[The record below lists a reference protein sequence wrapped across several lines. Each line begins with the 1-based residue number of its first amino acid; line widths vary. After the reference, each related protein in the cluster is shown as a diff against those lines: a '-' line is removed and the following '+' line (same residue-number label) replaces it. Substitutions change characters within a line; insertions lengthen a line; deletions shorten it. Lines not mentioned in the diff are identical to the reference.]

1 MGLYR
6 EGAPRAPFFRQPY
19 TIAEDDED
27 HDGGGPGSVFFASH
41 SQTSKKSGGAVGA
54 VWDPIDPAFRADP
67 YPAYRVLLE
76 EAPLFESPYGLLVVS
91 RYEDCMTILRSSGT
105 SNDFRKSPRFAPGAE
120 DEGDITP
127 SFLFLD
133 PPDHTRLRGL
143 VNRAFTPRRVEE
155 LRPRAQRIADEVF
168 DRAALTGSMEVVEE
182 LAFPLPVLMICE
194 LLGVP
199 AEDVDEFKEW
209 SAATARG
216 LDPSFTWPPGML
228 ERFQELRRRAMDY
241 FSDLIARRRR
251 EPRDDLLSGLL
262 EATEQGD
269 RLSEA
274 EVFSTLNLLLIAG
287 HETTVNL
294 IANGV
299 LAFGR
304 YPEQFA
310 RVREDPGLVRNA
322 IEEILRFDP
331 PVHMM
336 GRLPMEDIALSCGT
350 VPAMSELVMLPAAS
364 SRDPAQFTDPDTFD
378 VTRTDNRHLGFGFG
392 IHHCLGAPLARLE
405 AQVALGTLARRF
417 SSVELVTDPPA
428 YKDNITLRGVA
439 SLDVKLASV

>member
-1 MGLYR
+1 M
-6 EGAPRAPFFRQPY
+6 
-19 TIAEDDED
+19 
-27 HDGGGPGSVFFASH
+27 
-41 SQTSKKSGGAVGA
+41 
-54 VWDPIDPAFRADP
+54 WDPIDPAFRADP
-67 YPAYRVLLE
+67 YPAYRALLE

-91 RYEDCMTILRSSGT
+91 RYEDLLTILRSSGT
-105 SNDFRKSPRFAPGAE
+105 SNDFRNSTRFAPATE
-120 DEGDITP
+120 DEGDVTP

-143 VNRAFTPRRVEE
+143 VSRAFTPRRVEE
-155 LRPRAQRIADEVF
+155 LRPRAQQIADDAF
-168 DRAALTGSMEVVEE
+168 ARAAQSGGMEIVED

-194 LLGVP
+194 MLGVP

-216 LDPSFTWPPGML
+216 LDPSFTWPPGLL
-228 ERFQELRRRAMDY
+228 ERFQALRSRAMDY
-241 FSDLIARRRR
+241 FGELIARRRR
-251 EPRDDLLSGLL
+251 EPRDDLLSALL
-262 EATEQGD
+262 EAEEQGD
-269 RLSEA
+269 RLTEA

-294 IANGV
+294 ITNGV
-299 LAFGR
+299 LAFAR

-310 RVREDPGLVRNA
+310 RVREDPSLIRGAV
-322 IEEILRFDP
+322 EEVLRFDP

-336 GRLPMEDIALSCGT
+336 GRLPMEDIEISCGT
-350 VPAMSELVMLPAAS
+350 IPAMSELVMLPAAS
-364 SRDPAQFTDPDTFD
+364 SRDTAQFSAPDEFD
-378 VTRTDNRHLGFGFG
+378 VTRADNRHLGFGFG

-417 SSVELVTDPPA
+417 SSVELITDPPP

-439 SLDVKLASV
+439 ALEVKLAS

>member
-1 MGLYR
+1 MG
-6 EGAPRAPFFRQPY
+6 AM
-19 TIAEDDED
+19 
-27 HDGGGPGSVFFASH
+27 
-41 SQTSKKSGGAVGA
+41 
-54 VWDPIDPAFRADP
+54 WDPIDPAFRADP

-76 EAPLFESPYGLLVVS
+76 EAPLYESPYGMLVVS
-91 RYEDCMTILRSSGT
+91 RYEDCMTVLRSPGT
-105 SNDFRKSPRFAPGAE
+105 SNDFRKSPRFAPAVE
-120 DEGDITP
+120 DDEEITP

-143 VNRAFTPRRVEE
+143 VSRAFTPRRVDQ
-155 LRPRAQRIADEVF
+155 LRPRAQQIADEVF
-168 DRAALTGSMEVVEE
+168 DRAAATGSLEVVGD
-182 LAFPLPVLMICE
+182 LAFPLPVMMICE

-216 LDPSFTWPPGML
+216 LDPSFTWPPGLL

-241 FSDLIARRRR
+241 FGELIARRRR
-251 EPRDDLLSGLL
+251 EPQDDLLSGLL
-262 EATEQGD
+262 EAEEQGD
-269 RLSEA
+269 HLTEH
-274 EVFSTLNLLLIAG
+274 ELFSTLNLLLIAG

-304 YPEQFA
+304 HPDQFA
-310 RVREDPGLVRNA
+310 LVRDDPSLIRGA
-322 IEEILRFDP
+322 VEEVLRFDP

-336 GRLPMEDIALSCGT
+336 GRLPVEDIELSCGT
-350 VPAMSELVMLPAAS
+350 IPAWSELVMLPAAS
-364 SRDPAQFTDPDTFD
+364 SRDPGQFSDPDRFD
-378 VTRTDNRHLGFGFG
+378 VARADNRHLGFGFG

-417 SSVELVTDPPA
+417 SSLELVDDPPP

-439 SLDVKLASV
+439 SLEVKLAI

>member
-1 MGLYR
+1 MG
-6 EGAPRAPFFRQPY
+6 A
-19 TIAEDDED
+19 T
-27 HDGGGPGSVFFASH
+27 
-41 SQTSKKSGGAVGA
+41 
-54 VWDPIDPAFRADP
+54 WDPVDPAFRADP
-67 YPAYRVLLE
+67 YPAYRALLE

-91 RYEDCMTILRSSGT
+91 RYEDCMTILRSPGT
-105 SNDFRKSPRFAPGAE
+105 SNDFRKSPRFAPAVE
-120 DEGDITP
+120 DEEVTP

-143 VNRAFTPRRVEE
+143 VSRAFTPRRIEQ
-155 LRPRAQRIADEVF
+155 LRPRAQQIADEVF
-168 DRAALTGSMEVVEE
+168 DRASAEGRLEVVGD
-182 LAFPLPVLMICE
+182 LAFPLPVMMICE

-216 LDPSFTWPPGML
+216 LDPSFTWPPGLL
-228 ERFQELRRRAMDY
+228 ERFVELRSRAMDY
-241 FSDLIARRRR
+241 FGDLIARRRL

-262 EATEQGD
+262 EAEEQGD
-269 RLSEA
+269 RLSES

-299 LAFGR
+299 LAFAR

-310 RVREDPGLVRNA
+310 RVRRDPALVRSA
-322 IEEILRFDP
+322 VEEVLRFDP

-336 GRLPMEDIALSCGT
+336 GRLPVEDIEISCGT
-350 VPAMSELVMLPAAS
+350 VPAMAELVMLPAATG
-364 SRDPAQFTDPDTFD
+364 RDPVQFGDPDTFD
-378 VTRTDNRHLGFGFG
+378 VARPDNRHLGFGFG

-417 SSVELVTDPPA
+417 GSVELVSDPPS
-428 YKDNITLRGVA
+428 YKDNIVLRGVA
-439 SLDVKLASV
+439 SLEVELHS

>member
-1 MGLYR
+1 MV
-6 EGAPRAPFFRQPY
+6 AM
-19 TIAEDDED
+19 
-27 HDGGGPGSVFFASH
+27 
-41 SQTSKKSGGAVGA
+41 
-54 VWDPIDPAFRADP
+54 WDPIDPAFRADP
-67 YPAYRVLLE
+67 YPAYGVLLE
-76 EAPLFESPYGLLVVS
+76 EAPLYESPYGLLVVS

-105 SNDFRKSPRFAPGAE
+105 SNDFRKSPRFAPAVE
-120 DEGDITP
+120 DDEEMTP

-143 VNRAFTPRRVEE
+143 VSRAFTPRRVDQ
-155 LRPRAQRIADEVF
+155 LRPRAQKIADEVF
-168 DRAALTGSMEVVEE
+168 DRAAAAGSIEVVGD
-182 LAFPLPVLMICE
+182 LAFPLPVMMICE

-216 LDPSFTWPPGML
+216 LDPSFTWPPGLL

-241 FSDLIARRRR
+241 FSELIARRRR
-251 EPRDDLLSGLL
+251 EPQDDLLSGLL
-262 EATEQGD
+262 EAEEQGD
-269 RLSEA
+269 HLTEREL
-274 EVFSTLNLLLIAG
+274 FSTLNLLLIAG

-299 LAFGR
+299 LAFAR
-304 YPEQFA
+304 HPDQFDL
-310 RVREDPGLVRNA
+310 VREDPSLIRGA
-322 IEEILRFDP
+322 IEEVLRFDP

-336 GRLPMEDIALSCGT
+336 GRLPVEDIELSCGT
-350 VPAMSELVMLPAAS
+350 IPAWSELVMLPAAS
-364 SRDPAQFTDPDTFD
+364 SRDPRQFSAPGRFD
-378 VTRTDNRHLGFGFG
+378 ITRPDNRHLGFGFG

-417 SSVELVTDPPA
+417 SSVELVNDPPP

-439 SLDVKLASV
+439 SLEVKLAS

>member
-1 MGLYR
+1 MS
-6 EGAPRAPFFRQPY
+6 AM
-19 TIAEDDED
+19 
-27 HDGGGPGSVFFASH
+27 
-41 SQTSKKSGGAVGA
+41 
-54 VWDPIDPAFRADP
+54 WDPLDPAFRADP

-76 EAPLFESPYGLLVVS
+76 EAPLFESQYGLLVVS
-91 RYEDCMTILRSSGT
+91 RYEDVMTLLRSPGT
-105 SNDFRKSPRFAPGAE
+105 SNDFRKSPRFQQPAGPGGLPAPAVE
-120 DEGDITP
+120 DDEDVTP

-143 VNRAFTPRRVEE
+143 VSRAFTPRRVEQ
-155 LRPRAQRIADEVF
+155 LRRRAQQIADEVF
-168 DRAALTGSMEVVEE
+168 DRAATAGTMEVVED

-194 LLGVP
+194 MLGVP

-228 ERFQELRRRAMDY
+228 ERFQALRRRAMDY
-241 FSDLIARRRR
+241 FGQLIARRRR
-251 EPRDDLLSGLL
+251 EPQDDLLSGLL
-262 EATEQGD
+262 EAEEQGD

-274 EVFSTLNLLLIAG
+274 EVWSTLNLLLIAG

-299 LAFGR
+299 LAFAR
-304 YPEQFA
+304 HPDQFA
-310 RVREDPGLVRNA
+310 RVRADPSLVRTA
-322 IEEILRFDP
+322 VEEVLRFDP

-336 GRLPMEDIALSCGT
+336 GRLPLEDIEISCGT
-350 VPAMSELVMLPAAS
+350 VPALSDLVMLPAAS
-364 SRDPAQFTDPDTFD
+364 SRDRAQFSAPDTFD
-378 VTRTDNRHLGFGFG
+378 VTRADNRHLGFGFG

-417 SSVELVTDPPA
+417 SSVELVNDPPP

-439 SLDVKLASV
+439 SLEVKLAS

>member
-1 MGLYR
+1 MS
-6 EGAPRAPFFRQPY
+6 A
-19 TIAEDDED
+19 T
-27 HDGGGPGSVFFASH
+27 
-41 SQTSKKSGGAVGA
+41 
-54 VWDPIDPAFRADP
+54 WDPVDPAFRADP
-67 YPAYRVLLE
+67 YPSYRALLE
-76 EAPLFESPYGLLVVS
+76 EAPLFESPYGLLIVS
-91 RYEDCMTILRSSGT
+91 RYEDCMTVLRGSGT
-105 SNDFRKSPRFAPGAE
+105 SNDFRKSPRFAPAVE
-120 DEGDITP
+120 DEEVTP

-143 VNRAFTPRRVEE
+143 VSRAFTPRRIEQ
-155 LRPRAQRIADEVF
+155 LRPRAQQIADEVF
-168 DRAALTGSMEVVEE
+168 DLAAAAGGLEVVGD

-228 ERFQELRRRAMDY
+228 ERFVELRNQAMDY
-241 FSDLIARRRR
+241 FGDLIARRRR

-262 EATEQGD
+262 EAEEQGD
-269 RLSEA
+269 RLSES
-274 EVFSTLNLLLIAG
+274 ELFSTLNLLLIAG

-294 IANGV
+294 IANAV
-299 LAFGR
+299 LAFAR
-304 YPEQFA
+304 YPDQFA
-310 RVREDPGLVRNA
+310 RVRQDPALIRSA
-322 IEEILRFDP
+322 IEEVLRFDP

-336 GRLPMEDIALSCGT
+336 GRLPVEDIEISCGT
-350 VPAMSELVMLPAAS
+350 IPALSELVMLPAAS
-364 SRDPAQFTDPDTFD
+364 SRDPAQFSDPDTFD

-417 SSVELVTDPPA
+417 SSVELVSDPPS
-428 YKDNITLRGVA
+428 YKENIVLRGVA
-439 SLDVKLASV
+439 SLEVKLAS

>member
-1 MGLYR
+1 V
-6 EGAPRAPFFRQPY
+6 AA
-19 TIAEDDED
+19 T
-27 HDGGGPGSVFFASH
+27 
-41 SQTSKKSGGAVGA
+41 
-54 VWDPIDPAFRADP
+54 WDPIDPAFRADP

-105 SNDFRKSPRFAPGAE
+105 SNDFRKSPRFAPAVE
-120 DEGDITP
+120 DDEDVTP

-143 VNRAFTPRRVEE
+143 VSRAFTPRRVEQ
-155 LRPRAQRIADEVF
+155 LRPRAQQIADEVF
-168 DRAALTGSMEVVEE
+168 DRAAAAGSMEVVED

-199 AEDVDEFKEW
+199 PEDVDEFKEW

-228 ERFQELRRRAMDY
+228 ERFQELRTRAMDY

-251 EPRDDLLSGLL
+251 QPRDDLLSALL
-262 EATEQGD
+262 EAEEQGD
-269 RLSEA
+269 RLTEA

-299 LAFGR
+299 LAFAR
-304 YPEQFA
+304 YPDQFA
-310 RVREDPGLVRNA
+310 LVRDDPSLIRGA
-322 IEEILRFDP
+322 VEETLRFDP

-336 GRLPMEDIALSCGT
+336 GRLPMEDIELSCGT
-350 VPAMSELVMLPAAS
+350 VPALSELVMLPAAS
-364 SRDPAQFTDPDTFD
+364 SRDGAQFRDPFD
-378 VTRTDNRHLGFGFG
+378 VTRADNRHLGFGFG

-417 SSVELVTDPPA
+417 SSLELVADPPP

-439 SLDVKLASV
+439 SLDIKLTG

>member
-1 MGLYR
+1 MG
-6 EGAPRAPFFRQPY
+6 AM
-19 TIAEDDED
+19 
-27 HDGGGPGSVFFASH
+27 
-41 SQTSKKSGGAVGA
+41 
-54 VWDPIDPAFRADP
+54 WDPIDPAFRADP

-76 EAPLFESPYGLLVVS
+76 EAPLYESPYGMLVVS
-91 RYEDCMTILRSSGT
+91 RYEDCMTVLRSPGT
-105 SNDFRKSPRFAPGAE
+105 SNDFRKSPRFAPAVE
-120 DEGDITP
+120 DDEEITP

-143 VNRAFTPRRVEE
+143 VSRAFTPRRIDQ
-155 LRPRAQRIADEVF
+155 LRPRAQQIADEVF
-168 DRAALTGSMEVVEE
+168 DRAAATGSLEVVGD
-182 LAFPLPVLMICE
+182 LAFPLPVMMICE

-216 LDPSFTWPPGML
+216 LDPSFTWPPGLL

-241 FSDLIARRRR
+241 FGELMARRRR
-251 EPRDDLLSGLL
+251 EPQDDLLSGLL
-262 EATEQGD
+262 EAEEQGD
-269 RLSEA
+269 HLTEREL
-274 EVFSTLNLLLIAG
+274 FSTLNLLLIAG

-304 YPEQFA
+304 HPDQFA
-310 RVREDPGLVRNA
+310 LVRDDPSLIRGA
-322 IEEILRFDP
+322 VEEVLRFDP

-336 GRLPMEDIALSCGT
+336 GRLPVEDIELSCGT
-350 VPAMSELVMLPAAS
+350 IPAWSELVMLPAAS
-364 SRDPAQFTDPDTFD
+364 SRDPGQFRDPDRFD
-378 VTRTDNRHLGFGFG
+378 VTRADNRHLGFGFG

-417 SSVELVTDPPA
+417 SSLELVDDPPS

-439 SLDVKLASV
+439 SLEVKLAI

>member
-1 MGLYR
+1 MG
-6 EGAPRAPFFRQPY
+6 AM
-19 TIAEDDED
+19 
-27 HDGGGPGSVFFASH
+27 
-41 SQTSKKSGGAVGA
+41 
-54 VWDPIDPAFRADP
+54 WDPIDPAFRADP

-76 EAPLFESPYGLLVVS
+76 EAPLYESPYGMLVVS
-91 RYEDCMTILRSSGT
+91 RYEDCMSVLRSPGT
-105 SNDFRKSPRFAPGAE
+105 SNDFRKSPRFAPAVE
-120 DEGDITP
+120 DDEEITP

-143 VNRAFTPRRVEE
+143 VSRAFTPRRVDQ
-155 LRPRAQRIADEVF
+155 LRPRAQQIADEVF
-168 DRAALTGSMEVVEE
+168 DRAAATGSLEVVGD
-182 LAFPLPVLMICE
+182 LAFPLPVMMICE

-216 LDPSFTWPPGML
+216 LDPSFTWPPGLL

-241 FSDLIARRRR
+241 FGELIARRRR
-251 EPRDDLLSGLL
+251 EPQDDLLSGLL
-262 EATEQGD
+262 EAEEQGD
-269 RLSEA
+269 HLTEH
-274 EVFSTLNLLLIAG
+274 ELFSTLNLLLIAG

-304 YPEQFA
+304 HPDQFA
-310 RVREDPGLVRNA
+310 LVRDDPSLIRGA
-322 IEEILRFDP
+322 VEEVLRFDP

-336 GRLPMEDIALSCGT
+336 GRLPVEDIELSCGT
-350 VPAMSELVMLPAAS
+350 IPAWSELVMLPAAS
-364 SRDPAQFTDPDTFD
+364 SRDPGQFSDPDRFD
-378 VTRTDNRHLGFGFG
+378 VARADNRHLGFGFG
-392 IHHCLGAPLARLE
+392 FHHCLGAPLARLE

-417 SSVELVTDPPA
+417 SSLELVDDPPP

-439 SLDVKLASV
+439 SLEVKLAI

>member
-1 MGLYR
+1 MG
-6 EGAPRAPFFRQPY
+6 AM
-19 TIAEDDED
+19 
-27 HDGGGPGSVFFASH
+27 
-41 SQTSKKSGGAVGA
+41 
-54 VWDPIDPAFRADP
+54 WDPIDPGFRADP
-67 YPAYRVLLE
+67 YPAYRALLE

-91 RYEDCMTILRSSGT
+91 RYEDIMTVLRSPNT
-105 SNDFRKSPRFAPGAE
+105 SNDFRRSPRFAPAVE
-120 DEGDITP
+120 DDEDVTP

-143 VNRAFTPRRVEE
+143 VSRAFTPRRVEQ
-155 LRPRAQRIADEVF
+155 LRPRAQQIADEVF
-168 DRAALTGSMEVVEE
+168 DQAALTGRMEVVND

-194 LLGVP
+194 MLGVP

-216 LDPSFTWPPGML
+216 LDPSFTWPPGLL

-241 FSDLIARRRR
+241 FGRLIARRRE
-251 EPRDDLLSGLL
+251 EPQDDLLSALL
-262 EATEQGD
+262 EAEEQGD
-269 RLSEA
+269 RLTEA
-274 EVFSTLNLLLIAG
+274 EVWSTLNLLLIAG

-299 LAFGR
+299 LAFAR
-304 YPEQFA
+304 HPDQYA
-310 RVREDPGLVRNA
+310 RVHEDPALVRTA
-322 IEEILRFDP
+322 VEEVLRYDP

-336 GRLPMEDIALSCGT
+336 GRLPVEDVDISCGT
-350 VPAMSELVMLPAAS
+350 IPAWSELVMLPAAAG
-364 SRDPAQFTDPDTFD
+364 RDSAQFSHPDAFD
-378 VTRTDNRHLGFGFG
+378 VTRADNRHLGFGFG

-417 SSVELVTDPPA
+417 SSVELVTDPPP

-439 SLDVKLASV
+439 SLEVKLAS

>member
-1 MGLYR
+1 L
-6 EGAPRAPFFRQPY
+6 Q
-19 TIAEDDED
+19 
-27 HDGGGPGSVFFASH
+27 
-41 SQTSKKSGGAVGA
+41 KSGGEVAA
-54 VWDPIDPAFRADP
+54 TWDPIDPAFRADP

-91 RYEDCMTILRSSGT
+91 RYEDCMAILRSSGT
-105 SNDFRKSPRFAPGAE
+105 SNDFRKSPRFAPAVE
-120 DEGDITP
+120 DDEDVTP

-143 VNRAFTPRRVEE
+143 VSRAFTPRRVEQ
-155 LRPRAQRIADEVF
+155 LRPRAQQIADEVF
-168 DRAALTGSMEVVEE
+168 DRAAAAGGMEVVED

-199 AEDVDEFKEW
+199 PEDVDEFKEW

-228 ERFQELRRRAMDY
+228 ERFQELRTRAMNY
-241 FSDLIARRRR
+241 FNDLIARRRR
-251 EPRDDLLSGLL
+251 EPRDDLLSALL
-262 EATEQGD
+262 EAEEQGD

-294 IANGV
+294 IANSV
-299 LAFGR
+299 LAFAR
-304 YPEQFA
+304 HPDQFA
-310 RVREDPGLVRNA
+310 LVRDDPALIRGA
-322 IEEILRFDP
+322 IEETLRFDP

-336 GRLPMEDIALSCGT
+336 GRLPMEDIPLSCGT
-350 VPAMSELVMLPAAS
+350 VPALSELVMLPAAS
-364 SRDPAQFTDPDTFD
+364 GRDRAQFVGPDTFD
-378 VTRTDNRHLGFGFG
+378 VTRADNRHLGFGFG

-417 SSVELVTDPPA
+417 SSVELVADPPP

-439 SLDVKLASV
+439 SLDIKLAS

>member
-1 MGLYR
+1 MISPADIG
-6 EGAPRAPFFRQPY
+6 
-19 TIAEDDED
+19 T
-27 HDGGGPGSVFFASH
+27 
-41 SQTSKKSGGAVGA
+41 SQRSGGAVGA
-54 VWDPIDPAFRADP
+54 LWDPIDPAFRADP

-76 EAPLFESPYGLLVVS
+76 DAPLFESPYGLLVVS
-91 RYEDCMTILRSSGT
+91 RYEDCLAILRSSGT
-105 SNDFRKSPRFAPGAE
+105 SNDFRKSPRFAPAAE
-120 DEGDITP
+120 DEEDITP

-143 VNRAFTPRRVEE
+143 VSRAFTPRRVEQ
-155 LRPRAQRIADEVF
+155 LRPRAQEIADEIF
-168 DRAALTGSMEVVEE
+168 DRAAITGSMEVVED

-228 ERFQELRRRAMDY
+228 ERFQELRSRAMDY
-241 FSDLIARRRR
+241 FGELIARRRR
-251 EPRDDLLSGLL
+251 EPQDDLLSALL
-262 EATEQGD
+262 QAEEQGD
-269 RLSEA
+269 RLTEA
-274 EVFSTLNLLLIAG
+274 ELFSTLNLLLIAG

-304 YPEQFA
+304 YPDQFA
-310 RVREDPGLVRNA
+310 LVREDPALVRSA

-331 PVHMM
+331 PVHIM
-336 GRLPMEDIALSCGT
+336 GRLPIEDIELTCGSI
-350 VPAMSELVMLPAAS
+350 PAMSELVMLPAAS
-364 SRDPAQFTDPDTFD
+364 GRDRSQFTDPDTFD
-378 VTRTDNRHLGFGFG
+378 VTRPDNHHLGFGFG

-417 SSVELVTDPPA
+417 STVELVTDPPP

-439 SLDVKLASV
+439 ALEVKLAS

>member
-1 MGLYR
+1 MG
-6 EGAPRAPFFRQPY
+6 A
-19 TIAEDDED
+19 T
-27 HDGGGPGSVFFASH
+27 
-41 SQTSKKSGGAVGA
+41 
-54 VWDPIDPAFRADP
+54 WDPIDPAFRADP
-67 YPAYRVLLE
+67 YPAYRALLE
-76 EAPLFESPYGLLVVS
+76 EAPLFESPYGLLIVS

-105 SNDFRKSPRFAPGAE
+105 SNDFRKSPRFAPAVE
-120 DEGDITP
+120 DEEVTP

-143 VNRAFTPRRVEE
+143 VSRAFTPRRIEQ
-155 LRPRAQRIADEVF
+155 LRPRAQQLADEVF
-168 DRAALTGSMEVVEE
+168 DQATAAGGLEVVGD
-182 LAFPLPVLMICE
+182 LAFPLPVMMICE

-228 ERFQELRRRAMDY
+228 ERFIELRNQALEY
-241 FSDLIARRRR
+241 FGDLIARRRR

-262 EATEQGD
+262 EAEEQGD
-269 RLSEA
+269 RLSES

-299 LAFGR
+299 LAFAR
-304 YPEQFA
+304 HPDQFA
-310 RVREDPGLVRNA
+310 QVRQDPALIRSAV
-322 IEEILRFDP
+322 EEVLRYDP

-336 GRLPMEDIALSCGT
+336 GRLPVEDIEISCGT
-350 VPAMSELVMLPAAS
+350 IPALSELVMLPAAA
-364 SRDPAQFTDPDTFD
+364 SRDPAQFSFPDVFD
-378 VTRTDNRHLGFGFG
+378 VGRTDNRHLGFGFG

-405 AQVALGTLARRF
+405 AQVALWTLAQRF
-417 SSVELVTDPPA
+417 SSVEVVTDPPP
-428 YKDNITLRGVA
+428 YKDNIVLRGVA
-439 SLDVKLASV
+439 SLEVKLAS

>member
-1 MGLYR
+1 MG
-6 EGAPRAPFFRQPY
+6 
-19 TIAEDDED
+19 
-27 HDGGGPGSVFFASH
+27 VM
-41 SQTSKKSGGAVGA
+41 
-54 VWDPIDPAFRADP
+54 WDPIDPGFRADP
-67 YPAYRVLLE
+67 YPAYRTLLE
-76 EAPLFESPYGLLVVS
+76 QAPLFESPYGLLVVS
-91 RYEDCMTILRSSGT
+91 RYEDLMTILRSPGT
-105 SNDFRKSPRFAPGAE
+105 SNDFRKSPRFAPAAE
-120 DEGDITP
+120 DDEDVTP

-143 VNRAFTPRRVEE
+143 VSRAFTPRRVEE
-155 LRPRAQRIADEVF
+155 LRPRAQQIADEVF
-168 DRAALTGSMEVVEE
+168 DRAASTGTMEVVED

-194 LLGVP
+194 MLGVP

-241 FSDLIARRRR
+241 FGELIARRRR
-251 EPRDDLLSGLL
+251 QPRDDLLSALL
-262 EATEQGD
+262 QAEEQGD
-269 RLSEA
+269 RLTEA
-274 EVFSTLNLLLIAG
+274 EVWSTLNLLLIAG

-299 LAFGR
+299 LAFARNPG
-304 YPEQFA
+304 QFA
-310 RVREDPGLVRNA
+310 RVQEDPSLIRGAV
-322 IEEILRFDP
+322 EEVLRFDP

-336 GRLPMEDIALSCGT
+336 GRLPVEDIEISCGT
-350 VPAMSELVMLPAAS
+350 IPAMAELVMLPAAS
-364 SRDPAQFTDPDTFD
+364 SRDRAQFSDPDTFD
-378 VTRTDNRHLGFGFG
+378 VTRPDNRHLGFGFG

-417 SSVELVTDPPA
+417 RSVELVTDPPP

-439 SLDVKLASV
+439 SLDVKLAD

>member
-1 MGLYR
+1 MG
-6 EGAPRAPFFRQPY
+6 AM
-19 TIAEDDED
+19 
-27 HDGGGPGSVFFASH
+27 
-41 SQTSKKSGGAVGA
+41 
-54 VWDPIDPAFRADP
+54 WDPIDPAFRADP

-76 EAPLFESPYGLLVVS
+76 ESPLYESPYGMLVVS
-91 RYEDCMTILRSSGT
+91 RYEDCMTVLRSPGT
-105 SNDFRKSPRFAPGAE
+105 SNDFRKSPRFAPAVE
-120 DEGDITP
+120 DDEEITP

-143 VNRAFTPRRVEE
+143 VSRAFTPRRVDQ
-155 LRPRAQRIADEVF
+155 LRPRAQQIADEVF
-168 DRAALTGSMEVVEE
+168 DRAAATGSLEVVGD
-182 LAFPLPVLMICE
+182 LAFPLPVMMICE

-216 LDPSFTWPPGML
+216 LDPSFTWPPGLL

-241 FSDLIARRRR
+241 FGELIARRRR
-251 EPRDDLLSGLL
+251 EPQDDLLSGLL
-262 EATEQGD
+262 EAEEQGD
-269 RLSEA
+269 HLTEH
-274 EVFSTLNLLLIAG
+274 ELFSTLNLLLIAG

-304 YPEQFA
+304 HPDQFA
-310 RVREDPGLVRNA
+310 LVQDDPSLIRGAV
-322 IEEILRFDP
+322 EEVLRFDP

-336 GRLPMEDIALSCGT
+336 GRLPVEDIELSCGT
-350 VPAMSELVMLPAAS
+350 IPAWSELVMLPAAS
-364 SRDPAQFTDPDTFD
+364 SRDPGQFSDPDRFD
-378 VTRTDNRHLGFGFG
+378 VARADNRHLGFGFG

-417 SSVELVTDPPA
+417 SSLELVDDPPP

-439 SLDVKLASV
+439 SLEVKLAI

>member
-1 MGLYR
+1 MG
-6 EGAPRAPFFRQPY
+6 AM
-19 TIAEDDED
+19 
-27 HDGGGPGSVFFASH
+27 
-41 SQTSKKSGGAVGA
+41 
-54 VWDPIDPAFRADP
+54 WDPIDPAFRADP

-76 EAPLFESPYGLLVVS
+76 EAPLYESPYGMLVVS
-91 RYEDCMTILRSSGT
+91 RYEDCMTVLRSPGT
-105 SNDFRKSPRFAPGAE
+105 SNDFRKSPRFAPAVE
-120 DEGDITP
+120 DDEEITP

-143 VNRAFTPRRVEE
+143 VSRAFTPRRVDQ
-155 LRPRAQRIADEVF
+155 LRPRAQQIADEVF
-168 DRAALTGSMEVVEE
+168 DRAAATGSLEVVGD
-182 LAFPLPVLMICE
+182 LAFPLPVMMICE

-216 LDPSFTWPPGML
+216 LDPSFTWPPGLL

-241 FSDLIARRRR
+241 FGELIARRRR
-251 EPRDDLLSGLL
+251 EPQDDLLSGLL
-262 EATEQGD
+262 EAEEQGD
-269 RLSEA
+269 HLTEH
-274 EVFSTLNLLLIAG
+274 ELFSTLNLLLIAG

-304 YPEQFA
+304 HPDQFS
-310 RVREDPGLVRNA
+310 LVRDDPSLIRGA
-322 IEEILRFDP
+322 VEEVLRFDP

-336 GRLPMEDIALSCGT
+336 GRLPVEDIELSCGT
-350 VPAMSELVMLPAAS
+350 IPAWSELVMLPAAS
-364 SRDPAQFTDPDTFD
+364 SRDPGQFSDPDRFD
-378 VTRTDNRHLGFGFG
+378 VARADNRHLGFGFG

-417 SSVELVTDPPA
+417 SSLELVDDPPP

-439 SLDVKLASV
+439 SLEVKLAI

>member
-1 MGLYR
+1 M
-6 EGAPRAPFFRQPY
+6 
-19 TIAEDDED
+19 
-27 HDGGGPGSVFFASH
+27 
-41 SQTSKKSGGAVGA
+41 
-54 VWDPIDPAFRADP
+54 WDPIDPAFRADP
-67 YPAYRVLLE
+67 YPAYQAFLE

-91 RYEDCMTILRSSGT
+91 RYEDLLTILRSSGT
-105 SNDFRKSPRFAPGAE
+105 SNDFRKSPRFAPATE
-120 DEGDITP
+120 DEGDVTP

-143 VNRAFTPRRVEE
+143 VSRAFTPRRVEE
-155 LRPRAQRIADEVF
+155 LRPRAQQIADEVF
-168 DRAALTGSMEVVEE
+168 ARAAQPGGMEVVED

-194 LLGVP
+194 MLGVP

-216 LDPSFTWPPGML
+216 LDPSFTWPPGLL
-228 ERFQELRRRAMDY
+228 ERFQTLRNRAMDY
-241 FSDLIARRRR
+241 FGDLIARRRR
-251 EPRDDLLSGLL
+251 EPRDDLLSALL
-262 EATEQGD
+262 EAEEQGD
-269 RLSEA
+269 RLTEA

-294 IANGV
+294 ITNGV
-299 LAFGR
+299 LAFAR

-310 RVREDPGLVRNA
+310 RVREDPSLIRGAV
-322 IEEILRFDP
+322 EEVLRFDP

-336 GRLPMEDIALSCGT
+336 GRLPIEDIELSCGT
-350 VPAMSELVMLPAAS
+350 IPAMSELVMLPAAS
-364 SRDPAQFTDPDTFD
+364 SRDAAQFSAPDDFD
-378 VTRTDNRHLGFGFG
+378 VTRADNRHLGFGFG

-417 SSVELVTDPPA
+417 SSVELVTDPPP

-439 SLDVKLASV
+439 ALEVKLAS

>member
-1 MGLYR
+1 MG
-6 EGAPRAPFFRQPY
+6 AM
-19 TIAEDDED
+19 
-27 HDGGGPGSVFFASH
+27 
-41 SQTSKKSGGAVGA
+41 
-54 VWDPIDPAFRADP
+54 WDPIDPAFRADP

-76 EAPLFESPYGLLVVS
+76 ESPLYESPYGMLVVS
-91 RYEDCMTILRSSGT
+91 RYEDCMTVLRSPGT
-105 SNDFRKSPRFAPGAE
+105 SNDFRKSPRFAPAVE
-120 DEGDITP
+120 DDEEITP

-143 VNRAFTPRRVEE
+143 VSRAFTPRRVDQ
-155 LRPRAQRIADEVF
+155 LRRRAQQIADEVF
-168 DRAALTGSMEVVEE
+168 DRAAATGSLEVVGD
-182 LAFPLPVLMICE
+182 LAFPLPVMMICE

-216 LDPSFTWPPGML
+216 LDPSFTWPPGLL

-241 FSDLIARRRR
+241 FGELIARRRR
-251 EPRDDLLSGLL
+251 EPQDDLLSGLL
-262 EATEQGD
+262 EAEEQGD
-269 RLSEA
+269 HLTEH
-274 EVFSTLNLLLIAG
+274 ELFSTLNLLLIAG

-304 YPEQFA
+304 HPDQFA
-310 RVREDPGLVRNA
+310 LVQDDPSLIRGAV
-322 IEEILRFDP
+322 EEVLRFDP

-336 GRLPMEDIALSCGT
+336 GRLPVEDIELSCGT
-350 VPAMSELVMLPAAS
+350 IPAWSELVMLPAAS
-364 SRDPAQFTDPDTFD
+364 SRDPGQFSDPDRFD
-378 VTRTDNRHLGFGFG
+378 VARADNRHLGFGFG

-417 SSVELVTDPPA
+417 SSLELVDDPPP

-439 SLDVKLASV
+439 SLEVKLAI

>member
-1 MGLYR
+1 MG
-6 EGAPRAPFFRQPY
+6 A
-19 TIAEDDED
+19 T
-27 HDGGGPGSVFFASH
+27 
-41 SQTSKKSGGAVGA
+41 
-54 VWDPIDPAFRADP
+54 WDPIDPAFRADP
-67 YPAYRVLLE
+67 YPAYRALLE
-76 EAPLFESPYGLLVVS
+76 EAPLFESPYGLLIVS

-105 SNDFRKSPRFAPGAE
+105 SNDFRKSPRFAPAVE
-120 DEGDITP
+120 DEEVAP

-143 VNRAFTPRRVEE
+143 VSRAFTPRRIEQ
-155 LRPRAQRIADEVF
+155 LRPRAQQITDEVF
-168 DRAALTGSMEVVEE
+168 DRAAAEGGLEVVGD

-228 ERFQELRRRAMDY
+228 ERFIELRNRALDY
-241 FSDLIARRRR
+241 FRDLIARRRR

-262 EATEQGD
+262 EAEEQGD
-269 RLSEA
+269 RLSES

-299 LAFGR
+299 LAFAR
-304 YPEQFA
+304 YPEEFA
-310 RVREDPGLVRNA
+310 RVREDPALIRSAV
-322 IEEILRFDP
+322 EEVLRFDP

-336 GRLPMEDIALSCGT
+336 GRLPIEDIEISCGT
-350 VPAMSELVMLPAAS
+350 VPAMAELVMLPAAS
-364 SRDPAQFTDPDTFD
+364 GRDPAQFNDPDTFD
-378 VTRTDNRHLGFGFG
+378 VTRADSRHLGFGFG

-417 SSVELVTDPPA
+417 SSVELVTDPPP
-428 YKDNITLRGVA
+428 YKDNIVLRGVA
-439 SLDVKLASV
+439 SLEVKLDSQ

>member
-1 MGLYR
+1 M
-6 EGAPRAPFFRQPY
+6 
-19 TIAEDDED
+19 
-27 HDGGGPGSVFFASH
+27 
-41 SQTSKKSGGAVGA
+41 
-54 VWDPIDPAFRADP
+54 WDPIDPAFRADP
-67 YPAYRVLLE
+67 YPAYRALLE

-91 RYEDCMTILRSSGT
+91 RYEDLLTILRSSGT
-105 SNDFRKSPRFAPGAE
+105 SNDFRNSTRFAPATE
-120 DEGDITP
+120 DEGDVTP

-143 VNRAFTPRRVEE
+143 VSRAFTPRRVEE
-155 LRPRAQRIADEVF
+155 LRPRAQQIADDAF
-168 DRAALTGSMEVVEE
+168 ARAAQSGGMEIVED

-194 LLGVP
+194 MLGVP

-216 LDPSFTWPPGML
+216 LDPSFTWPPGLL
-228 ERFQELRRRAMDY
+228 ERFQALRSRAMDY
-241 FSDLIARRRR
+241 FGELIARRRR
-251 EPRDDLLSGLL
+251 EPRDDLLSALL
-262 EATEQGD
+262 EAEEQGD
-269 RLSEA
+269 RLTEA

-294 IANGV
+294 ITNGV
-299 LAFGR
+299 LAFAR

-310 RVREDPGLVRNA
+310 RVREDPSLIRPAV
-322 IEEILRFDP
+322 EEVLRFDP

-336 GRLPMEDIALSCGT
+336 GRLPMEDIEISCGT
-350 VPAMSELVMLPAAS
+350 IPAMSELVMLPAAS
-364 SRDPAQFTDPDTFD
+364 SRDTAQFSAPDEFD
-378 VTRTDNRHLGFGFG
+378 VTRADNRHLGFGFG

-417 SSVELVTDPPA
+417 SSVELITDPPP

-439 SLDVKLASV
+439 ALEVKLAS

>member
-1 MGLYR
+1 MSEL
-6 EGAPRAPFFRQPY
+6 
-19 TIAEDDED
+19 
-27 HDGGGPGSVFFASH
+27 
-41 SQTSKKSGGAVGA
+41 
-54 VWDPIDPAFRADP
+54 WDPLDPAFRVNP
-67 YPAYRVLLE
+67 YPAYRQLLE
-76 EAPLFESPYGLLVVS
+76 EAPIYESQYEILVVS
-91 RYEDCMTILRSSGT
+91 RYEDLMTLLRSPGT
-105 SNDFRKSPRFAPGAE
+105 SNDFRKSTRFVPAMDDDA
-120 DEGDITP
+120 DVTP

-143 VNRAFTPRRVEE
+143 VSRAFTPKRVEQ
-155 LRPRAQRIADEVF
+155 LRPRAQQIADEVF
-168 DRAALTGSMEVVEE
+168 DRAAASGSMEVVGD

-194 LLGVP
+194 MLGVP

-228 ERFQELRRRAMDY
+228 EEFQRLRERAMAY
-241 FSDLIARRRR
+241 FDRLIAERRR
-251 EPRDDLLSGLL
+251 EPKDDLLSGLL
-262 EATEQGD
+262 EAEEQGD

-274 EVFSTLNLLLIAG
+274 EVWSTLNLLLIAG

-299 LAFGR
+299 LAFAR
-304 YPEQFA
+304 HPDQFA
-310 RVREDPGLVRNA
+310 RVREDPSLIRSAV
-322 IEEILRFDP
+322 EEVLRYDP

-336 GRLPMEDIALSCGT
+336 GRLPLEDIELSCGT
-350 VPAMSELVMLPAAS
+350 IPAMADLVMLPAAS
-364 SRDPAQFTDPDTFD
+364 SRDTAQFEDPDTFD
-378 VTRTDNRHLGFGFG
+378 VGRPDNRHLGFGFG

-417 SSVELVTDPPA
+417 SSVELVNDPPP

-439 SLDVKLASV
+439 SLEVKLAS